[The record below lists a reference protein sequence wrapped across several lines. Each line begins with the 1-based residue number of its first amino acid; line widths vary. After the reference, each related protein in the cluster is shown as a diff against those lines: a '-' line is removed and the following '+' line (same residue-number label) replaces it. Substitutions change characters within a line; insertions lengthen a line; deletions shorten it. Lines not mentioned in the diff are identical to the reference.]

1 MWQTCGMVGQAGPIV
16 LHRTLIEGLTI
27 DAMVLADEIETYF
40 GGEELQLALT
50 DMSPQRQALFAR
62 VGLKMAGRLNRLV
75 EWLVRRDVRAE
86 ILPDE
91 VAIGEPIC
99 ATDECCHLTPPAR
112 ALAEATTLL
121 FARMEQLHDPEN
133 AVAAVSSPARALQ
146 ARLARRLTGSRD

>member
-1 MWQTCGMVGQAGPIV
+1 MVEQAGPIV
-16 LHRTLIEGLTI
+16 LHRTLVEGLTI

-75 EWLVRRDVRAE
+75 EWLVR
-86 ILPDE
+86 ILPHE

-99 ATDECCHLTPPAR
+99 AADECCHLTPPAR

-121 FARMEQLHDPEN
+121 FARMEQLHDPES

-146 ARLARRLTGSRD
+146 ERLAQRLTESRE